1 MKFEFV
7 QDTDLILGST
17 MYYTKQ
23 EGIIISGSFNK
34 DKDEAVVLLE
44 QERRDLEDKLKS
56 IESDIDIEVGK
67 GNDRPSSNILKDT
80 FRKLGVMK

>member
-34 DKDEAVVLLE
+34 DKDEAYEIFMKLSQGIQLRITEVLETKTLQKPS
-44 QERRDLEDKLKS
+44 QEE
-56 IESDIDIEVGK
+56 
-67 GNDRPSSNILKDT
+67 
-80 FRKLGVMK
+80 

>member
-7 QDTDLILGST
+7 QDTDLILNST

-34 DKDEAVVLLE
+34 DKDEAYEIFMKLSQGIPLRTTEVLE
-44 QERRDLEDKLKS
+44 TKTFQKPSQEE
-56 IESDIDIEVGK
+56 
-67 GNDRPSSNILKDT
+67 
-80 FRKLGVMK
+80 

>member
-34 DKDEAVVLLE
+34 NKDEAYAIFEKLSSGIALRITEVLE
-44 QERRDLEDKLKS
+44 TKNYQKPSQED
-56 IESDIDIEVGK
+56 
-67 GNDRPSSNILKDT
+67 
-80 FRKLGVMK
+80 

>member
-7 QDTDLILGST
+7 QDTDLILNST

-34 DKDEAVVLLE
+34 DKDEAYEIFMKLSQGIPLRTSEVLE
-44 QERRDLEDKLKS
+44 TKTYQKPSQEE
-56 IESDIDIEVGK
+56 
-67 GNDRPSSNILKDT
+67 
-80 FRKLGVMK
+80 